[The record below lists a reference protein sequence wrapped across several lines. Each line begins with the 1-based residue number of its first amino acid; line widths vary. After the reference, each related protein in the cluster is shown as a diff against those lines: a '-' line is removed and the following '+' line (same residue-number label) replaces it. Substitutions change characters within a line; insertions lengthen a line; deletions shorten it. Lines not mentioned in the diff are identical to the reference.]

1 MTKRFLAALP
11 PALLLTCLALNAA
24 PALASNED
32 QLAQDAA
39 EVVEALARIPE
50 TAIPATLLD
59 DAYAIAVIPEVL
71 KIGFILG
78 GRRGEG
84 LLVVRTPERE
94 WSNPAFIT
102 LTGGSFGFQ
111 AGVQST
117 DVILVFKNRRS
128 VDDMVNGTITLGA
141 DAAIAAGP
149 VGRRGEAATDSHL
162 KAEIYSYSR
171 SKGLF
176 AGVSLEGAALRI
188 DNNANADY
196 YGRED
201 LDTATIFSDLNLRR
215 PASAKK
221 FIQTLNRYTP
231 KPS

>member
-1 MTKRFLAALP
+1 MTNRPF
-11 PALLLTCLALNAA
+11 ALLLSCCLALSAA
-24 PALASNED
+24 PAFASGED
-32 QLAQDAA
+32 KIARDAA
-39 EVVEALARIPE
+39 EVVEALAAIPE
-50 TAIPATLLD
+50 TGLPAALLE
-59 DAYAIAVIPEVL
+59 DAYAIAVIPAVL
-71 KIGFILG
+71 KVGFILG

-94 WSNPAFIT
+94 WSNPVFIT

-128 VDDMVNGTITLGA
+128 VDNIINGTVTLGA

-149 VGRRGEAATDSHL
+149 VGRRGEAATDAQL

-176 AGVSLEGAALRI
+176 LGVSLEGAALQI
-188 DNNANADY
+188 DHDSNADF
-196 YGRED
+196 YGQAD
-201 LDTATIFSDLNLRR
+201 LDARTIFADLELRR
-215 PASAKK
+215 PTAARD
-221 FIQTLNRYTP
+221 FIRTLNRYTP

>member
-1 MTKRFLAALP
+1 MTKRFLVALP
-11 PALLLTCLALNAA
+11 VFLLACLALNAA
-24 PALASNED
+24 PVLASNED

-50 TAIPATLLD
+50 TGIPAALLD

-128 VDDMVNGTITLGA
+128 VDDIVNGTVTLGA

-149 VGRRGEAATDSHL
+149 VGRRGEAATDAQL

-176 AGVSLEGAALRI
+176 AGVSLEGAAIRI
-188 DNNANADY
+188 DDNANADF

-201 LDTATIFSDLNLRR
+201 LDTATIFSDLSLRR
-215 PASAKK
+215 PASARK

>member
-1 MTKRFLAALP
+1 MTNRPL
-11 PALLLTCLALNAA
+11 ALLLFSLLAFSAT
-24 PALASNED
+24 PAMAKGED
-32 QLAQDAA
+32 KIARDAA
-39 EVVEALARIPE
+39 EVVEELAAIPE
-50 TAIPATLLD
+50 TGIPSALLE
-59 DAYAIAVIPEVL
+59 DAYAIAVIPAVL
-71 KIGFILG
+71 KVGFILG

-102 LTGGSFGFQ
+102 LTGGSLGFQ

-128 VDDMVNGTITLGA
+128 VENIVNGTVTLGA

-149 VGRRGEAATDSHL
+149 VGRRGEAATDAQL

-176 AGVSLEGAALRI
+176 AGVSLEGAALQI
-188 DNNANADY
+188 DHQSNADF
-196 YGRED
+196 YGQPG
-201 LDTATIFSDLNLRR
+201 LDARRIFSDLELRR
-215 PASAKK
+215 PTAARD

>member
-1 MTKRFLAALP
+1 MTNRSF
-11 PALLLTCLALNAA
+11 LLLLFSLFTFGAA
-24 PALASNED
+24 PALAKSED
-32 QLAQDAA
+32 RVAHDAA
-39 EVVEALARIPE
+39 EVVEALAAIPE
-50 TAIPATLLD
+50 TGIPTWLLE
-59 DAYAIAVIPEVL
+59 DAHAIAVIPAVL
-71 KIGFILG
+71 KVGFILG

-94 WSNPAFIT
+94 WSNPVFIT
-102 LTGGSFGFQ
+102 LTGGSVGFQ

-128 VDDMVNGTITLGA
+128 VDSIVNGTITLGA

-149 VGRRGEAATDSHL
+149 VGRRGEAATDGQL

-176 AGVSLEGAALRI
+176 AGVSLEGAALQI
-188 DNNANADY
+188 DHDANGDF
-196 YGRED
+196 YGQPGVTPRR
-201 LDTATIFSDLNLRR
+201 IFSDLGLRR
-215 PASAKK
+215 PTAARD

>member
-1 MTKRFLAALP
+1 MTKRFVSGLSISLLAC
-11 PALLLTCLALNAA
+11 LLLNAA

-32 QLAQDAA
+32 QLALDAA
-39 EVVEALARIPE
+39 VVVEALANIPE
-50 TAIPATLLD
+50 TAIPENLLD

-71 KIGFILG
+71 KIGFIFG

-117 DVILVFKNRRS
+117 DVILVFKNKRS

-149 VGRRGEAATDSHL
+149 VGRRGEAATDAQL

-176 AGVSLEGAALRI
+176 AGVSLEGAALQI
-188 DNNANADY
+188 DAKANADY

-201 LDTATIFSDLNLRR
+201 LDTSTIFSDLNLRR